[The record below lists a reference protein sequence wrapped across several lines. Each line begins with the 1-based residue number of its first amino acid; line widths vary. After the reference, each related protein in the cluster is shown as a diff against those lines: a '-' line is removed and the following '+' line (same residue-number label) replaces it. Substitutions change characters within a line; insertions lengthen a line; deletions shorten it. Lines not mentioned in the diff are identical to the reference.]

1 MWDLWRQDPVTAQWS
16 PGDLALILDLGEHF
30 YAIKQADRLRTL
42 TVLGLNAAGR
52 RNLRLRIP
60 VESQRYEEA
69 ERQAAEVRRLRI
81 VDNRRGELTDG
92 PHDHRVRAG
101 DRQLPARR
109 ARAVRGPGLPAAP
122 ELPGGHL
129 DPLAH
134 QVALANPKHVDA
146 LARNNKT
153 ASFAA
158 ITIQ

>member
-1 MWDLWRQDPVTAQWS
+1 MGFAQKDPSQRVNRVKPVTEWVDLEPLEAPLLPPYPMHWYRDDLRLFVVPKWMWDLWRQDPVTAQWS

-81 VDNRRGELTDG
+81 VDNR
-92 PHDHRVRAG
+92 
-101 DRQLPARR
+101 Q
-109 ARAVRGPGLPAAP
+109 
-122 ELPGGHL
+122 
-129 DPLAH
+129 
-134 QVALANPKHVDA
+134 
-146 LARNNKT
+146 
-153 ASFAA
+153 AS
-158 ITIQ
+158 